1 MKRTTGDGWGPLQRP
16 GLLEPQERLRLA
28 AAAVQRLA
36 ELGIGL
42 ADVRQALVEQLATLP
57 IEESWTGFERP
68 LGDLDRIA
76 LQLDALY
83 AELAH
88 LLGLSE
94 PPL

>member
-1 MKRTTGDGWGPLQRP
+1 MDRPTGDPWNPPQWSGS
-16 GLLEPQERLRLA
+16 LEPQERLRLA
-28 AAAVQRLA
+28 GAAVQRLA

-83 AELAH
+83 TELAH
-88 LLGLSE
+88 LLGLAE